1 MTSPFNPYQA
11 PATDEL
17 EPAVQSSDS
26 PLRRASREQ
35 RWLAAMIDGLLAV
48 LVVAPLEYK
57 FGLFDKH
64 SLETAFTFH
73 EVLLWGAIGFAVWF
87 AEHGYFLATNSQT
100 IGKRVVGIRIEDISG
115 GRTALWKIVFL
126 RYLPSTCVA
135 NIPTIGSALLL
146 VDILFIF
153 RKDQRC
159 LHDHLAGTHVV
170 RVR

>member
-1 MTSPFNPYQA
+1 MTSPFTPYQA
-11 PATDEL
+11 DEL
-17 EPAVQSSDS
+17 ERVVQSNDS

-48 LVVAPLEYK
+48 LVVAPLGYK
-57 FGLFDKH
+57 AGLFDEH
-64 SLETAFTFH
+64 SMKTAFT
-73 EVLLWGAIGFAVWF
+73 VRQVILWGVIGFAVWF

-100 IGKRVVGIRIEDISG
+100 IGKRVVGIRIEDLSG
-115 GRTALWKIVFL
+115 GRTAFWKLVVL
-126 RYLPSTCVA
+126 RYLPSTCIA
-135 NIPTIGSALLL
+135 NIPIIGNALLL

-153 RKDQRC
+153 RKDERC